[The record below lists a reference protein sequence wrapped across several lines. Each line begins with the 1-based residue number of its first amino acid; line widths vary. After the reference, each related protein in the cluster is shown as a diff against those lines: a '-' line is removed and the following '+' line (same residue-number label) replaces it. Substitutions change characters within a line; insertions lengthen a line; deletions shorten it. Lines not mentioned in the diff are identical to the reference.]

1 LTSLPRAAELP
12 DAETALQTLAEKM
25 RGAIAY
31 EAALVGIYSGGA
43 WLAERLA
50 TMLPGEHPV
59 GYIDVSFYRD
69 DYGSKGLRAK
79 VETTK
84 MPFDVAGSRIVL
96 VDDVLYT
103 GRSVR
108 AAINELFDY
117 GRPESIELAVL
128 VDRGG
133 RELPIE
139 ATYVG
144 ARVSAGRDISIVLSR
159 GDKGRFDLSVEKAG
173 GQADA

>member
-1 LTSLPRAAELP
+1 MTSTALP
-12 DAETALQTLAEKM
+12 DAEIVLGRLADKM

-31 EAALVGIYSGGA
+31 DARLIGIYSGGA

-50 TMLPGEHPV
+50 QMLEGEHPV

-69 DYGSKGLRAK
+69 DYAQKGLRARLK
-79 VETTK
+79 TTTL
-84 MPFDVAGSRIVL
+84 PFEVAGSRIVL

-117 GRPESIELAVL
+117 GRPESVELAVL
-128 VDRGG
+128 IDRGG

-139 ATYVG
+139 ATFAG
-144 ARVSAGRDISIVLSR
+144 ARLAVARNLSIVLQR
-159 GDKGRFDLSVEKAG
+159 HLDGTLELSVEAAG
-173 GQADA
+173 SADGA

>member
-1 LTSLPRAAELP
+1 MQA
-12 DAETALQTLAEKM
+12 LAEKM

-50 TMLPGEHPV
+50 TLLPGEHPV

-69 DYGSKGLRAK
+69 DYATTGLKGG
-79 VETTK
+79 TK
-84 MPFDVAGSRIVL
+84 RSEIPFDVTGARIVL
-96 VDDVLYT
+96 IDDVLFT

-108 AAINELFDY
+108 AAINELFDF
-117 GRPESIELAVL
+117 GRPASIELAVL
-128 VDRGG
+128 IDRGG

-139 ATYVG
+139 ATDAG
-144 ARVSAGRDISIVLSR
+144 ARLAVARDRNVVLSR
-159 GDKGRFDLSVEKAG
+159 DAEGRLSLGIEPFRAP
-173 GQADA
+173 

>member
-1 LTSLPRAAELP
+1 MSSPSITLP
-12 DAETALQTLAEKM
+12 DAEQAFARLAT
-25 RGAIAY
+25 RLRDAGAAN
-31 EAALVGIYSGGA
+31 ARFVGIYSGGA
-43 WLAERLA
+43 WLAQRLA
-50 TMLPGEHPV
+50 PELGVGEPV

-69 DYGSKGLRAK
+69 DFAQKGLKPK
-79 VETTK
+79 VKRTEL
-84 MPFDVAGSRIVL
+84 PFEVEGAHIVL

-108 AAINELFDY
+108 AAINELFDF
-117 GRPESIELAVL
+117 GRPARVELAVL

-144 ARVSAGRDISIVLSR
+144 ARVDIPRDVLVVLSR
-159 GDKGRFDLSVEKAG
+159 DDAGRFTLSTESAG
-173 GQADA
+173 DADA

>member
-1 LTSLPRAAELP
+1 MTNAGLP
-12 DAETALQTLAEKM
+12 DAESTLDRLAAKM
-25 RGAIAY
+25 RGAIAHD
-31 EAALVGIYSGGA
+31 ARLIGIYSGGA

-50 TMLPGEHPV
+50 TMLEGEHAV

-69 DYGSKGLRAK
+69 DYAQKGLRAQLK
-79 VETTK
+79 TTTL
-84 MPFDVAGSRIVL
+84 PFEVAGSRIVL

-128 VDRGG
+128 IDRGG

-144 ARVSAGRDISIVLSR
+144 ERLALARNLSIVLQR
-159 GDKGRFDLSVEKAG
+159 HPEGHLELSVEAAG
-173 GQADA
+173 SAAGA